1 MREYVFLLEYDYGVH
16 PVRDVFIDN
25 PDVVATTLDISIAQD
40 TGWRIERVTGPE
52 HALDELESVYF
63 DEHRSGSSSTSSNPA
78 CDSTLEYHET
88 LDYQV
93 IEREPT
99 ARTVYRHENDM
110 RYCSSLGYLA
120 LKSLGDGLVFDATQ
134 RGPYYEWRVLVPT
147 ERNIDAFGQTL
158 REDLPEGVSLTIRR
172 IGTPERWLETERP
185 RSETELSFEQREAIE
200 TARRMGYYNH
210 PREATMADI
219 AAELDLPMTTL
230 RYRLHRAEAWAT
242 ATALG
247 DGEPDTISSIT
258 PKGPDDLPAP
268 TVLVDEEQ

>member
-1 MREYVFLLEYDYGVH
+1 MREYVFVLEYDYGVH

-99 ARTVYRHENDM
+99 ARTIYRHENDM

-134 RGPYYEWRVLVPT
+134 RGPYYEWRVLVPI
-147 ERNIDAFGQTL
+147 ERNIDAFGQAL

-172 IGTPERWLETERP
+172 IGESERWLETKRP
-185 RSETELSFEQREAIE
+185 RSETELSFDRLALLEGEFSLGPWSFGLEPAFGR
-200 TARRMGYYNH
+200 
-210 PREATMADI
+210 PDPAD
-219 AAELDLPMTTL
+219 
-230 RYRLHRAEAWAT
+230 
-242 ATALG
+242 G
-247 DGEPDTISSIT
+247 
-258 PKGPDDLPAP
+258 K
-268 TVLVDEEQ
+268 